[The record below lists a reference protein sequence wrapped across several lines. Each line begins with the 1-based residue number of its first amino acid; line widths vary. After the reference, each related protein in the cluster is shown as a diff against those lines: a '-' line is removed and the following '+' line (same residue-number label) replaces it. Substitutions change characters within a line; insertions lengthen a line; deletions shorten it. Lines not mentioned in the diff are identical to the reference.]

1 MHRFLID
8 IDFIKVSEESFRS
21 VTVKSTK
28 LQEIEP
34 PQFCTLRDLD
44 NDQIKGYFL
53 LKKKKFKF
61 QGRKD
66 KEGKKIGFGLIFWE
80 DSSKLKGYFTNSK
93 LNGIVYFQNCGND
106 NSTFFGEYKNN
117 IPIGYGIY
125 SRKGY
130 ILEGNNW
137 EKNNLNDIGISI
149 WEEGEMY
156 EGEFKN
162 STKDGIGLYRW
173 VDGTSYV
180 GQFKKNKIHGYG
192 KMTFSNGN
200 SYEGEFN
207 EGFLTGWGKFVWDDG
222 KYYIGNY
229 LKDKKHGFGFFVW
242 SLEPLIA
249 LIGFW
254 NQGKQSGIC
263 IKLFKG
269 ECKIVFA
276 NESKNIIEIR
286 NKYEISK
293 YLLPYQIKYKHFFKK
308 KYNEYVKFI
317 NFASK

>member
-1 MHRFLID
+1 
-8 IDFIKVSEESFRS
+8 
-21 VTVKSTK
+21 
-28 LQEIEP
+28 
-34 PQFCTLRDLD
+34 
-44 NDQIKGYFL
+44 
-53 LKKKKFKF
+53 
-61 QGRKD
+61 
-66 KEGKKIGFGLIFWE
+66 
-80 DSSKLKGYFTNSK
+80 
-93 LNGIVYFQNCGND
+93 
-106 NSTFFGEYKNN
+106 
-117 IPIGYGIY
+117 
-125 SRKGY
+125 
-130 ILEGNNW
+130 
-137 EKNNLNDIGISI
+137 
-149 WEEGEMY
+149 MY

-162 STKDGIGLYRW
+162 STKDGIGFYRW
-173 VDGTSYV
+173 ADGTSYV

-293 YLLPYQIKYKHFFKK
+293 YLLPYQSKYKHFFKK